1 MAGKRIACA
10 EIANR
15 SAIKD
20 RRAVLLRCCETAEER
35 QNRAQAN
42 GRSLA
47 DWLHM
52 EIHIQRPY
60 APQRQACFYS
70 HSMLPRNRSAQDE
83 GGEAATEHVL
93 PTDASADS
101 YHRRRRRLIKDVC
114 FHCTATEHADAMR
127 TATEHSCLLIG
138 LSSSVQRSITESAV
152 LGRTATKH
160 AETMK
165 LLQSIPVV

>member
-1 MAGKRIACA
+1 MT
-10 EIANR
+10 
-15 SAIKD
+15 
-20 RRAVLLRCCETAEER
+20 TA
-35 QNRAQAN
+35 
-42 GRSLA
+42 SV
-47 DWLHM
+47 
-52 EIHIQRPY
+52 IP
-60 APQRQACFYS
+60 
-70 HSMLPRNRSAQDE
+70 
-83 GGEAATEHVL
+83 ATEHVY

-138 LSSSVQRSITESAV
+138 LSGSVQRSMTESAV